1 MPIAKRWSRA
11 TKSSI
16 LSKVP
21 EKRGIYEL
29 KSFGEVVYVGRT
41 NNLRRRL
48 LSHLTDRNPNYYR
61 YEDLGF
67 DTDGESLER
76 EHYERL
82 VERLGRPPRWNDG
95 DL

>member
-11 TKSSI
+11 TKSNI

-21 EKRGIYEL
+21 EERGIYEL

-41 NNLRRRL
+41 KNLRRRL

-61 YEDLGF
+61 YEELGF
-67 DTDGESLER
+67 GADDEAIVG

-82 VERLGRPPRWNDG
+82 VGRLGRPPQWNDG
-95 DL
+95 DP